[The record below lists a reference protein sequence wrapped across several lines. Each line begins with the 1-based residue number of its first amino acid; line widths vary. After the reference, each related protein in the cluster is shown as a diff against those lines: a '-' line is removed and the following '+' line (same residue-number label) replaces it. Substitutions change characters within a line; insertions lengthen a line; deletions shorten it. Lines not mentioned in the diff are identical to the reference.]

1 MYAYLYTHTLIHRHT
16 HTHIYIHIYFL
27 DQTRQY
33 APWHIYAIVC
43 YFIENLLTY
52 LPLALTYLFVLDL
65 PRLSSFKNTTS
76 SYDLLNSLIYLLLS
90 QFMWDTV
97 SQICHINQN
106 FDGFVY
112 NHSFFNPNIY
122 NICIGIYLTA
132 STLEHQ
138 LMWWEGDKLLLMDFF
153 SLVLLWLYMAEIN
166 STVPVDYCGP
176 KKISVQIQG
185 QLVFF
190 YQLH

>member
-1 MYAYLYTHTLIHRHT
+1 M
-16 HTHIYIHIYFL
+16 

-106 FDGFVY
+106 FDWFVY

-122 NICIGIYLTA
+122 NICIGIYLTVA
-132 STLEHQ
+132 TLEHQ
-138 LMWWEGDKLLLMDFF
+138 LMWWVVDKLLLMDFF

-176 KKISVQIQG
+176 KKISVHIQG

>member
-1 MYAYLYTHTLIHRHT
+1 M
-16 HTHIYIHIYFL
+16 

-122 NICIGIYLTA
+122 NICIGIYLTVA
-132 STLEHQ
+132 TLEHQ
-138 LMWWEGDKLLLMDFF
+138 LMWWVVDKLLLMDFF

-176 KKISVQIQG
+176 KKISVHIQG